1 MPFDASPRV
10 ARAAR
15 AVHPG
20 RDRRRERV
28 RAREEGV
35 KPRGPRAYLSSISAA
50 MAPPEARRAVAPR
63 RDATTLSPTTGLRAD
78 PTPERVR
85 AAAPAPRTPAP
96 RPRARSAPRARDRAR
111 PRDACACAR
120 LAACGGAF
128 ACAPPSAPRRAAT
141 GERPFKI
148 TQSSCLETRGERARC
163 DPTSY
168 EPSKSPR
175 RPFEKSVLDF
185 PKTLTEEVFRARG

>member
-1 MPFDASPRV
+1 MTRRLASRARGECGSSRARPSPR
-10 ARAAR
+10 ARPSARGGGETAGAAR
-15 AVHPG
+15 VPLLDLG
-20 RDRRRERV
+20 RHGAARSASRRRS
-28 RAREEGV
+28 
-35 KPRGPRAYLSSISAA
+35 P
-50 MAPPEARRAVAPR
+50 PR
-63 RDATTLSPTTGLRAD
+63 RNDSLSPTTGLRAD

-96 RPRARSAPRARDRAR
+96 ASASSECPPRSRPCATSRRVRVCAPRRVRR
-111 PRDACACAR
+111 RVRVCA
-120 LAACGGAF
+120 
-128 ACAPPSAPRRAAT
+128 PSAPRRAAT

-175 RPFEKSVLDF
+175 RPFEKAF
-185 PKTLTEEVFRARG
+185 WTFRRR

>member
-1 MPFDASPRV
+1 MRGEASEKAGGWRVSGEAQMPFDASPRV

-96 RPRARSAPRARDRAR
+96 ASASSECPPRSRPCATSRRVRVCAPRRVRRRVRVCAPLRAAPRRDGRTTLQNNSKFV
-111 PRDACACAR
+111 PRDAGGTCAMR
-120 LAACGGAF
+120 SDEL
-128 ACAPPSAPRRAAT
+128 
-141 GERPFKI
+141 
-148 TQSSCLETRGERARC
+148 
-163 DPTSY
+163 
-168 EPSKSPR
+168 
-175 RPFEKSVLDF
+175 
-185 PKTLTEEVFRARG
+185 

>member
-28 RAREEGV
+28 RAREEGGETAGAARV
-35 KPRGPRAYLSSISAA
+35 PLLDLGRHGAARSAS
-50 MAPPEARRAVAPR
+50 RRRSPPR
-63 RDATTLSPTTGLRAD
+63 RNDSLSPTTASARIPRRSASGPPLPR
-78 PTPERVR
+78 PERR
-85 AAAPAPRTPAP
+85 PP

-175 RPFEKSVLDF
+175 RPFEKAF
-185 PKTLTEEVFRARG
+185 WTFRRR

>member
-28 RAREEGV
+28 RAREEGG

-63 RDATTLSPTTGLRAD
+63 RDATTLSPRLRASARI
-78 PTPERVR
+78 PRRSASGPPLPRPERR
-85 AAAPAPRTPAP
+85 PP

-175 RPFEKSVLDF
+175 RPFEKAF
-185 PKTLTEEVFRARG
+185 WTFRRR